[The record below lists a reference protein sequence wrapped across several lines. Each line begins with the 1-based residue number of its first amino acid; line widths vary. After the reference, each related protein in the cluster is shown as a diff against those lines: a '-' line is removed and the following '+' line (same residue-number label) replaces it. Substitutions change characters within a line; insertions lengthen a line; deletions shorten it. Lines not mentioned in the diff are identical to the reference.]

1 MMNKPWK
8 LVLLLVG
15 IFIAGAVAGGFVAG
29 RIARHMAQRR
39 MPPDQWG
46 QSRLKMLSEHLS
58 LTPDQQTKL
67 QPILQRD
74 MDDLA
79 RIRNSSMSES
89 RKIFE
94 RMEQDISALLTP
106 EQKQKFDEMNRER
119 HDRFQRMMHE
129 RGPGGPRRPHGEE
142 PDGPPP
148 PPPPPKDSPGGV

>member
-8 LVLLLVG
+8 LVLLLIG
-15 IFIAGAVAGGFVAG
+15 IFLAGAVAGGFVTG
-29 RIARHMAQRR
+29 RIWRPMPRR

-46 QSRLKMLSEHLS
+46 QNRLKVLSERLS

-79 RIRNSSMSES
+79 RIRNSSMTES

-94 RMEQDISALLTP
+94 RMEQDISTLLTP
-106 EQKQKFDEMNRER
+106 EQKEKFDEMNRER
-119 HDRFQRMMHE
+119 RERFQRMMRE
-129 RGPGGPRRPHGEE
+129 RGPGGPRHPHGEE

-148 PPPPPKDSPGGV
+148 PPPPKESPGGV

>member
-1 MMNKPWK
+1 MNKPWK
-8 LVLLLVG
+8 LVLLLIG
-15 IFIAGAVAGGFVAG
+15 IFLAGAVAGGFVVG
-29 RIARHMAQRR
+29 RIWRPIPRR

-46 QSRLKMLSEHLS
+46 QNRLKVLSEHLS

-79 RIRNSSMSES
+79 RIRNSSMTES

-94 RMEQDISALLTP
+94 RMEQDISTLLTP

-119 HDRFQRMMHE
+119 RERFQRMMRE
-129 RGPGGPRRPHGEE
+129 RGPGGPRHPHGEE

-148 PPPPPKDSPGGV
+148 PPPPKDSPGGV